1 VQNKTD
7 NFDLKNIKSTKK
19 NRNVQTNIFDTVA
32 VVQNESIHNQGQIF
46 VTNKV
51 PTTKNLCMLRGLIAL
66 AKTNRNF
73 KCALFS
79 LDLEKAF
86 HMMNHQYLW
95 RVLVRFGYPSGLI
108 NVIKSLYHHAGA
120 GSKIL
125 IYGFFTEKIMLSHS
139 VR

>member
-19 NRNVQTNIFDTVA
+19 NRNVQTNIFDT

-86 HMMNHQYLW
+86 DRMNHQYLW

-108 NVIKSLYHHAGA
+108 NVIKSLYHHAG
-120 GSKIL
+120 SKIL
-125 IYGFFTEKIMLSHS
+125 IYGFFTEKIMLSRS